1 MADRDAAL
9 ELNPPPFVR
18 TLTTTPPMKPNVG
31 GFDRI
36 LRVILGLG
44 ILGAGSLSDL
54 NRDIERHLASQ
65 GK

>member
-1 MADRDAAL
+1 
-9 ELNPPPFVR
+9 
-18 TLTTTPPMKPNVG
+18 MKPNVG